1 MRYLGL
7 LVAAATLAGAISGC
21 ERPYYEAYGYIH
33 ASDYYYP
40 SSRAR

>member
-1 MRYLGL
+1 MRYASLI
-7 LVAAATLAGAISGC
+7 VAAATLAAAMAGC

-33 ASDYYYP
+33 ASDYHYP

>member
-1 MRYLGL
+1 MRYASLI
-7 LVAAATLAGAISGC
+7 VVAATLAGGIAAC

-40 SSRAR
+40 SGHAR